1 MYSLLRSKNPNES
14 NFIRKFTVNID
25 DDDDDDDDNIDNKIK
40 AKVNIISLQLM
51 KLAKTITNNSR
62 KSITKELYEILKKP
76 ERYSQTKKEEIFNNL
91 LNIANTLTIKE

>member
-25 DDDDDDDDNIDNKIK
+25 DDDDNIDNKIK

-51 KLAKTITNNSR
+51 KLATTITNNSR

-76 ERYSQTKKEEIFNNL
+76 ERYSQTKKEEIYNNL
-91 LNIANTLTIKE
+91 LNITNTLNIKE

>member
-14 NFIRKFTVNID
+14 NFIRKFTVNI
-25 DDDDDDDDNIDNKIK
+25 DDDDNIDNKIK